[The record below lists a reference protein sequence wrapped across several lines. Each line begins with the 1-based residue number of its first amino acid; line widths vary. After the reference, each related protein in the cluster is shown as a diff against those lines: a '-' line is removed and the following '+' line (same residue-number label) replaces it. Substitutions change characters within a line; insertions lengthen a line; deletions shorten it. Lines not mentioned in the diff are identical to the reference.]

1 MLNPFDER
9 FKADY
14 NKMDIQLDNKNDI
27 IEKGTWY
34 FIITRQVEEIN
45 QFLKGLKDL
54 NFLQNLRLFKD
65 ETIKEFIVFANKLT
79 SQILQEIFMEVKYSE
94 CEEKP
99 IKSKVSCAIGS
110 IL

>member
-1 MLNPFDER
+1 
-9 FKADY
+9 
-14 NKMDIQLDNKNDI
+14 MDIQLDNKNDI
-27 IEKGTWY
+27 VKKGTWY
-34 FIITRQVEEIN
+34 FVITRQVEEIN

-65 ETIKEFIVFANKLT
+65 ETITEFIVFANKLT
-79 SQILQEIFMEVKYSE
+79 SEMLQEIFVEVKYCE